1 MKLPNLKGKDKYEAA
16 ENYSIVAILLGA
28 LVLATGIGLNSVQTT
43 GMPTIMAML
52 GSLVAFLGTI
62 ALIVSWLW
70 VEFAG
75 AE

>member
-28 LVLATGIGLNSVQTT
+28 LVLASGIGLTTVSTT
-43 GMPTIMAML
+43 GIPAIMAML

-70 VEFAG
+70 ADFAST
-75 AE
+75 E